1 MEPSPTLQINF
12 AHLAC
17 DVLVEVAH
25 QAPLR
30 RRPPVLLVG
39 EVAEEHEVSVQ
50 PEQDRGSRVAVVGLG
65 DDSIVIFSSQNLSQN
80 LSLVMFGVM
89 RHV

>member
-1 MEPSPTLQINF
+1 MGCVEPSPKLELNF
-12 AHLAC
+12 AHPTC

-50 PEQDRGSRVAVVGLG
+50 PQQGRGSRVAVPVGLG
-65 DDSIVIFSSQNLSQN
+65 DDSIVRFLS
-80 LSLVMFGVM
+80 
-89 RHV
+89 